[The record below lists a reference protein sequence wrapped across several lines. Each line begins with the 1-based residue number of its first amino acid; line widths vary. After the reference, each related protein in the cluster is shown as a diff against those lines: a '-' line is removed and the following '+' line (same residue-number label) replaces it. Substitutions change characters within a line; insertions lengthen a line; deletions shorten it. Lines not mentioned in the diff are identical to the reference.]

1 MSLTSLRPLFRSL
14 HKKELKIVI
23 IAYYLP
29 MLSLFKTHTVQMHE
43 DSKIMLSLPI
53 IYLLQSL
60 CYKLHVPLNKRLTS
74 ITIIKAYF
82 YLAYSRG
89 KKDIYP
95 YNISTMKMG
104 SL

>member
-1 MSLTSLRPLFRSL
+1 MSLTSLRTLFRSL

-53 IYLLQSL
+53 IYLLQNL
-60 CYKLHVPLNKRLTS
+60 CYELHVLLNKRLTS